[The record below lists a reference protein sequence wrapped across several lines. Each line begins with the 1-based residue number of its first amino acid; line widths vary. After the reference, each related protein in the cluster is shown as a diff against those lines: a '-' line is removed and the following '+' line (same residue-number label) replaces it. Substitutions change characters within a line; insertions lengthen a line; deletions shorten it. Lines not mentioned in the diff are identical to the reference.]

1 MKNKL
6 TLVTVLSIMANTAI
20 AQISGEFQNNNNF
33 FTRDTTVRAA
43 NNPLY
48 DNLLSGSEAWLA
60 LRYSGSNGFNAN
72 VRFDIFNN
80 SNILNPQGAYS
91 NAGLG
96 MFNVSKEWEKLTITA
111 GHIYDQIG
119 SGIIYRAYEDR
130 ALLIDNATFGIQA
143 KYDITNNLT
152 AKAFTGQV
160 RNLFDRYKS
169 ILKGANVA
177 YDYDIKKAH
186 LTTGIGVINRTLDE
200 TDIANI
206 VNTVNALPI
215 SERFAPNYNMYAGTI
230 YNTLNIGNVTLYTE
244 AAVKNKDVI
253 RNATGSL
260 QQKSGNVLFATV
272 GWAKGKLGI
281 NASAKRTENFVMRT
295 SPFTTVLRPG
305 FTNWQ
310 PVIATI
316 RPQRLI
322 ARYTPPSQDLGEL
335 STAFNSF
342 YTPNDN
348 YSFNATYT
356 FINGLNNTKLYREL
370 YTDVEIHSIKNS
382 DLHIG
387 LQVLNYN
394 QKIYQTEAKANFVN
408 AITPFAEYTYKLSKT
423 RSIKLDA
430 QYMAATGDY
439 GSWIYALLE
448 YDIAPSWAFAIG
460 DMYNTTK
467 GANYDFRTGLVARHY
482 PNVFVAYTKNAHRFT
497 AQYVKQVDG
506 INCTGGVCRYEPAF
520 SGFKIGINSSF

>member
-1 MKNKL
+1 MKINKGIL
-6 TLVTVLSIMANTAI
+6 TAVIFITTAAT

-33 FTRDTTVRAA
+33 FRRDTIVKAA

-96 MFNVSKEWEKLTITA
+96 MFNVSKQWENLTITA

-130 ALLIDNATFGIQA
+130 ALLIDNATFGVQA
-143 KYDITNNLT
+143 KYNLSNNLT

-160 RNLFDRYKS
+160 RNLFDKYKP
-169 ILKGANVA
+169 ILKGANIE
-177 YDYDIKKAH
+177 YDYDVKKAH
-186 LTTGIGVINRTLDE
+186 LTTGIGIVNRTLDE
-200 TDIANI
+200 TNIATI
-206 VNTVNALPI
+206 VNSVNALPLAD
-215 SERFAPNYNMYAGTI
+215 RFTPNYNMYAATI
-230 YNTLNIGNVTLYTE
+230 YNTFNIGNVTVYTE

-253 RNATGSL
+253 RNATGTL
-260 QQKSGNVLFATV
+260 QQKAGNVLFATL

-281 NASAKRTENFVMRT
+281 NASAKRTDNFVMRT
-295 SPFTTVLRPG
+295 SPYESALRG

-335 STAFNSF
+335 STALNGF

-356 FINGLNNTKLYREL
+356 FINALDDTKLYREL

-382 DLHIG
+382 DLHVG
-387 LQVLNYN
+387 VQVLNYN
-394 QKIYQTEAKANFVN
+394 QKIYQTESKANFVN

-423 RSIKLDA
+423 RSVKLDA
-430 QYMAATGDY
+430 QYMAAIGDY
-439 GSWIYALLE
+439 GSWMYALLE
-448 YDIAPSWAFAIG
+448 YDVAPSWAFAVG
-460 DMYNTTK
+460 DMYNTTQ
-467 GANYDFRTGLVARHY
+467 GANFDFRTGLLAQHY

-520 SGFKIGINSSF
+520 SGFKIGITSSF